1 MLSKRIVFILFSV
14 FVLTSKAQISPFNK
28 AIVQVEDTANFSFLV
43 SGHFY
48 GASSNQSGYP
58 ASTLLASLDMLNK
71 SDAAFVMCL
80 GDMFMDVRNNIPNY
94 IHSLFS
100 KLQKPLFNAVGN
112 HDISSDE
119 VYQKKFGETYFYFVI
134 GSNAFVV
141 LDTEINDGSIK
152 SKQMEMLTDVL
163 SSEKVSNVFVFSHRL
178 IWAEQDE
185 TLSPLFSDNTRS
197 YISNNFSKEVLPL
210 LDASSKH
217 VYWFSGSLG
226 GNAPSSFFY
235 HPYAENITYIA
246 TAIRDLPRDAV
257 LEVQLKNDEVHFNTV
272 SLTRQELKPLEEY
285 NLEFWQA
292 NKPKA
297 KVFNKRLL
305 PLYIKNMLKHWM
317 FWTGVII
324 GFVVLLVLIVLK
336 SKLFGR
342 K

>member
-1 MLSKRIVFILFSV
+1 MLSKRFVAILFLFFALV
-14 FVLTSKAQISPFNK
+14 ANAQISPFNK
-28 AIVQVEDTANFSFLV
+28 ALVQVEDTANFSFLV

-58 ASTLLASLDMLNK
+58 AATLLASIDMLNE

-80 GDMFMDVRNNIPNY
+80 GDMFMDVRNDIPNY
-94 IHSLFS
+94 INSLFS
-100 KLQKPLFNAVGN
+100 KLEKPLFNAVGN

-119 VYQKKFGETYFYFVI
+119 VYQKKFGETYFYFII

-178 IWAEQDE
+178 IWAEQDD
-185 TLSPLFSDNTRS
+185 TLSQLFKDNTRS

-210 LDASSKH
+210 LETSSKH

-235 HPYAENITYIA
+235 HPYSKNITYIA

-257 LEVQLKNDEVHFNTV
+257 LKVELKNNEVHFNTV
-272 SLTRQELKPLEEY
+272 SLTQQELQPLQAY

-297 KVFNKRLL
+297 KSFNKRLL

-317 FWTGVII
+317 FWTGVVI
-324 GFVVLLVLIVLK
+324 GSIALLVLIVLK
-336 SKLFGR
+336 SKLIGR

>member
-1 MLSKRIVFILFSV
+1 MLSKRFVAILFLFFALV
-14 FVLTSKAQISPFNK
+14 AKAQISPFNK
-28 AIVQVEDTANFSFLV
+28 ALVQVEDTANFSFLV

-80 GDMFMDVRNNIPNY
+80 GDMFMDVRNDIPNY
-94 IHSLFS
+94 INSLFS
-100 KLQKPLFNAVGN
+100 KLEKPLFNAVGN
-112 HDISSDE
+112 HDLSSDE
-119 VYQKKFGETYFYFVI
+119 VYQKKFGDTYFSFI
-134 GSNAFVV
+134 KGINAFVV
-141 LDTEINDGSIK
+141 LDTEKDDGSIK
-152 SKQMEMLTDVL
+152 HEQLKMLSDVL
-163 SSEKVSNVFVFSHRL
+163 NSTSIKNVFVFSHRL

-185 TLSPLFSDNTRS
+185 VLSPLFSGNTRS

-210 LDASSKH
+210 LETSSKH
-217 VYWFSGSLG
+217 IYWFSGSLG

-235 HPYAENITYIA
+235 HPYSKNITYIA